1 MNHIS
6 YQNKNMEFLTAICVL
21 SVAGLLTIWV
31 LPNTIALRHIL
42 LGIGLVSSMAIII
55 KSNFFKGRR
64 TLEMLPLLL
73 LLLIFIWVLIHFWFF
88 SLNPIL
94 EWQELK
100 SIWLRVLGCSIIAV
114 GLSLSLRLND
124 RLKPYFFI
132 SLFIISWINLGA
144 YLYLSYQ
151 QGSLMLP
158 STFVYAFV
166 FKKIEAAFFGV
177 IAISVACASLV
188 DLISKKYDQKS
199 LILSVFWF
207 LGITSAIVSSIV
219 ANTKNGVAVSLGL
232 CFLLALTLVFRAIFL
247 RGHFKWR
254 LAVPALLVLLI
265 LIGGWKVHTH
275 FASQGWNA
283 LWEDTNI
290 SSQLDQHN
298 FWRYNSS
305 HWNKVVGESFPRNHL
320 GIPVAGNTYERVSWA
335 TEGLILISEYPMGYG
350 SINRSFVGM
359 LNHANVQQELDSQT
373 HSGWIDFGLA
383 FGVPGLLIFLSV
395 FIATA
400 WRGLH
405 VGGQFGLIAVWLII
419 GLIPF
424 GIVAEICYKHNF
436 EILMFFITF
445 AATSTIGLKNNSQ
458 KSIYEG

>member
-1 MNHIS
+1 
-6 YQNKNMEFLTAICVL
+6 
-21 SVAGLLTIWV
+21 
-31 LPNTIALRHIL
+31 
-42 LGIGLVSSMAIII
+42 
-55 KSNFFKGRR
+55 
-64 TLEMLPLLL
+64 
-73 LLLIFIWVLIHFWFF
+73 LIFIWVLIHFWFF
-88 SLNPIL
+88 SLNQTL

-100 SIWLRVLGCSIIAV
+100 SIWLRVLGCSIVAV
-114 GLSLSLRLND
+114 GLSLSVRLND
-124 RLKPYFFI
+124 RLRPYFFI
-132 SLFIISWINLGA
+132 SIFFVSWINLGA

-158 STFVYAFV
+158 STFVYSFV

-177 IAISVACASLV
+177 IAISIACASLV

-199 LILSVFWF
+199 LIVSIFWF

-232 CFLLALTLVFRAIFL
+232 CFLLALTLIFRVVFL
-247 RGHFKWR
+247 RGHSKWR
-254 LAVPALLVLLI
+254 LAVPTLLAILL

-283 LWEDTNI
+283 LWEDVSI

-298 FWRYNSS
+298 FWRYNSPQ
-305 HWNKVVGESFPRNHL
+305 WNKVIGESFPKNRL
-320 GIPVAGNTYERVSWA
+320 GNPVAGNTYERVSWA
-335 TEGLILISEYPMGYG
+335 TQGLILISDYPMGYG

-383 FGVPGLLIFLSV
+383 FGVPGLLIFLLV
-395 FIATA
+395 FMAIV
-400 WRGLH
+400 WRGIT
-405 VGGQFGLIAVWLII
+405 VGGQFGLMGVWLTI

-424 GIVAEICYKHNF
+424 GVVAEICYKHNF
-436 EILMFFITF
+436 EILMFFIAF
-445 AATSTIGLKNNSQ
+445 AATSTIRLKNKNQ
-458 KSIYEG
+458 